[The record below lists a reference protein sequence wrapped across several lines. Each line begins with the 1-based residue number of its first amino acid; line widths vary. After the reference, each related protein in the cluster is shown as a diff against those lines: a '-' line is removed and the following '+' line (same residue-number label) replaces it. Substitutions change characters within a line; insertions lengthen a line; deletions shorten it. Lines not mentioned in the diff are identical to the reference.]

1 MIWVVLLYP
10 DISNFT
16 FWNVKNLKCKNFLID
31 FLNELGNFKQ
41 KNFCTSKRKV
51 FLHFTTTDPR
61 IPLGKNPQHLRNWL
75 KDLHI
80 EHDSLHT
87 RCWTPTEYQ
96 ANLLFAKS
104 LHMILIS
111 NENWKTW
118 CVPGVGWKKI
128 RSRLYFLR
136 HTIYIVQYN
145 TWGPNIYYRCT
156 YKSVT
161 IIMVLALHVSD
172 SLLKKH

>member
-1 MIWVVLLYP
+1 MVVLLYP

-16 FWNVKNLKCKNFLID
+16 FWNVKNLKFKNFLID
-31 FLNELGNFKQ
+31 FLNESGNFKQ

-145 TWGPNIYYRCT
+145 TIHGARI
-156 YKSVT
+156 ST
-161 IIMVLALHVSD
+161 IDAHIKVW
-172 SLLKKH
+172 LLSWC

>member
-1 MIWVVLLYP
+1 M
-10 DISNFT
+10 
-16 FWNVKNLKCKNFLID
+16 KNLKCKNFLID
-31 FLNELGNFKQ
+31 FLNELGNFKP
-41 KNFCTSKRKV
+41 KNVCTSKRKV

-80 EHDSLHT
+80 EPDSLHT

-118 CVPGVGWKKI
+118 CVPGVGWKK
-128 RSRLYFLR
+128 SEAG
-136 HTIYIVQYN
+136 YIFWDIQYTLYN
-145 TWGPNIYYRCT
+145 TIHGARI
-156 YKSVT
+156 ST
-161 IIMVLALHVSD
+161 IDAHIKVW
-172 SLLKKH
+172 LLLWC